1 MSSAHWL
8 RPVIQM
14 TDTSIVLGFALC
26 PQILRP
32 FLGRINHETD
42 ITNNKIASVMSGDG
56 LQPIQVAF
64 LIVSALD
71 IFMII
76 ACTSMFVWSS
86 IRSGRGCGVGLC
98 IIATG
103 DNDDMQLIP
112 DDQLSNDEGKVE
124 HCSRWGCILLLVLY
138 LLFLTYGGIDLLFLS
153 LLYTYLYEY
162 VGWSVEAST
171 LLATLCQLSSF
182 VFGTMM
188 VVASLWIS
196 PFKLMIFNMVMW
208 FISSVMLWLSLVGGD
223 TFIVIGVLSGTG
235 IACNM
240 YPTTFTLVEEKMHV
254 IAPVM
259 ALFIT
264 TIGLGDMILGP
275 IAGAL
280 LHNVGMVA
288 FPSLLFTLFLT
299 ATVLFI
305 VYTVLTSVNSTD
317 A

>member
-103 DNDDMQLIP
+103 DDDNMQLIP
-112 DDQLSNDEGKVE
+112 DDQLSNDE
-124 HCSRWGCILLLVLY
+124 
-138 LLFLTYGGIDLLFLS
+138 LS
-153 LLYTYLYEY
+153 L
-162 VGWSVEAST
+162 
-171 LLATLCQLSSF
+171 
-182 VFGTMM
+182 
-188 VVASLWIS
+188 IH
-196 PFKLMIFNMVMW
+196 I
-208 FISSVMLWLSLVGGD
+208 
-223 TFIVIGVLSGTG
+223 
-235 IACNM
+235 
-240 YPTTFTLVEEKMHV
+240 
-254 IAPVM
+254 
-259 ALFIT
+259 
-264 TIGLGDMILGP
+264 
-275 IAGAL
+275 
-280 LHNVGMVA
+280 
-288 FPSLLFTLFLT
+288 
-299 ATVLFI
+299 
-305 VYTVLTSVNSTD
+305 
-317 A
+317 